1 MSEGVGEDD
10 LSFSPKQLRG
20 VAGLSNHIRGFRR
33 PLFPVKILQ
42 FVCGCNGLLDWAVF
56 YPKDFASIAICPTC
70 SL

>member
-1 MSEGVGEDD
+1 MSIGVGEDD

-42 FVCGCNGLLDWAVF
+42 FMCGGNAFWIGLSFIL
-56 YPKDFASIAICPTC
+56 KI
-70 SL
+70 SLPLPFNPNVVH